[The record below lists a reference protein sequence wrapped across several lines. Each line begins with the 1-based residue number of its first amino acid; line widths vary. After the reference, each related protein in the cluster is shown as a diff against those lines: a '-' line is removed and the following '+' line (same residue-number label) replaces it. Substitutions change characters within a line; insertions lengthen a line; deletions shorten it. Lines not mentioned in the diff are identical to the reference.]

1 MTEQAAGPQAGE
13 GDLESGNRP
22 SRVRL
27 GAVVAVA
34 AAVAIVL
41 WLVLGGS
48 GTSNQSQNGGG
59 ASSSAGGPRVNPFP
73 AHTTTIA
80 SSPQALIRGVDLLHR
95 LVFWKG
101 PQSGSAY
108 ALTRTT
114 QGWIFISYMPPGSKL
129 TYIHK
134 YPFVATFRVENA
146 YHATL
151 VAAHR
156 PGSVRITA
164 PAGAVAFYYRR
175 YPTSAYL
182 AFKGSSEQI
191 EVFDPSAGRVQ
202 ALISSGAIRPVAAGH
217 P

>member
-1 MTEQAAGPQAGE
+1 MTEQAVGPQAGQ

-22 SRVRL
+22 TRVRL

-34 AAVAIVL
+34 VAVAVVL

-48 GTSNQSQNGGG
+48 GNSTQSQNGGG
-59 ASSSAGGPRVNPFP
+59 ASSSAAGPRANSFP

-80 SSPQALIRGVDLLHR
+80 NSPQALIRGVDLLHR
-95 LVFWKG
+95 LAFWKG
-101 PQSGSAY
+101 PKPNTSY

-114 QGWIFISYMPPGSKL
+114 QGWIFISYMPPGAKL

-134 YPFVATFRVENA
+134 YPFVATFLVKNA

-151 VAAHR
+151 VAAQR
-156 PGSVRITA
+156 SGSVRLSA
-164 PAGAVAFYYRR
+164 PSGAVAFYYRR

-191 EVFDPSAGRVQ
+191 EVFDPGAGRVQ
-202 ALISSGAIRPVAAGH
+202 ALISSGTIRPVATGH